1 MSEAVTKWLVE
12 DAPWL
17 KYAVETQLLNL
28 KSDVSLVV
36 KDKSI
41 SVVINR
47 LKDNQVG
54 IPALKTGKVAYTRTG
69 NAFWDLYFLTDI
81 GLSAKDVKI
90 EKEVEELFKLQLA
103 DGSLIL
109 MDGAKPGFHCIPTII
124 LSSLAKMGYKDDP
137 HIRKFLQNVFD
148 LQRLDGGWHCALSRA
163 KGKRLQ
169 DSDSCPMDN
178 LNVLMLLGQY
188 EEFRT
193 DNRFNGA
200 VDLLLR
206 HWQKR
211 KEPWR
216 PYGFGIGGD
225 FSKLRYPAVKYGIL
239 RVLDVL
245 SMYPHAVRSKE
256 FQDMLNSVLQKSKNG
271 KYYAESVSRSYSEF
285 DFGQTKE
292 PSRWITFL
300 VNRIQKRVNAGKT
313 CK

>member
-1 MSEAVTKWLVE
+1 MTEFSTKWFLE
-12 DAPWL
+12 GSPWL
-17 KYAVETQLLNL
+17 KYAVETQLLDK
-28 KSDVSLVV
+28 KSDAAPVV

-41 SVVINR
+41 AQVISR
-47 LKDNQVG
+47 LKDDKVG
-54 IPALKTGKVAYTRTG
+54 IPALKTGKLAYTRTG
-69 NAFWDLYFLTDI
+69 NAFWDLYFLADI

-90 EKEVEELFKLQLA
+90 EKEVEELFELQMA

-193 DNRFNGA
+193 DSRFNGA
-200 VDLLLR
+200 LDLLLS
-206 HWQKR
+206 HWSRR

-216 PYGFGIGGD
+216 PYGYGMGTD
-225 FSKLRYPAVKYGIL
+225 FSKLKYPAVKYGIL
-239 RVLDVL
+239 RMLDVL
-245 SMYPHAVRSKE
+245 SLYPYAVRSKE
-256 FQDMLNSVLQKSKNG
+256 FKNMLDFVLQKSKDG
-271 KYYAESVSRSYSEF
+271 KYRAESVSRSYAEF

-300 VNRIQKRVNAGKT
+300 INRIQKRVST
-313 CK
+313 TQTD

>member
-1 MSEAVTKWLVE
+1 MIETITSWIKEGT
-12 DAPWL
+12 PWL
-17 KYAVETQLLNL
+17 KYAVETQLLDL
-28 KSDVSLVV
+28 KSDASPVA

-41 SVVINR
+41 GTVISR
-47 LKDNQVG
+47 LKDNTVG

-69 NAFWDLYFLTDI
+69 NAFWDLYFLADI
-81 GLSAKDVKI
+81 GLSAKELKI
-90 EKEVEELFKLQLA
+90 ETEIEEFFKIQLA
-103 DGSLIL
+103 DGSFIV

-124 LSSLAKMGYKDDP
+124 LSSLAKMGYQDDP

-193 DNRFNGA
+193 DPRFNGA
-200 VDLLLR
+200 IDLLLR

-216 PYGFGIGGD
+216 PYGYGMGTD
-225 FSKLRYPAVKYGIL
+225 FSKLKYPAPKYGIL

-245 SMYPHAVRSKE
+245 SLYPYAVRSKE
-256 FQDMLNSVLQKSKNG
+256 FQDMLNFVLQKSKDG
-271 KYYAESVSRSYSEF
+271 KYCAESVSRSYAEF

-300 VNRIQKRVNAGKT
+300 INRIEKRVGL
-313 CK
+313 

>member
-1 MSEAVTKWLVE
+1 MNENITSWIKEGT
-12 DAPWL
+12 PWL
-17 KYAVETQLLNL
+17 KYAVETQLLDK
-28 KSDVSLVV
+28 KSDTALVL
-36 KDKSI
+36 KDLSI
-41 SVVINR
+41 NVVINR
-47 LKDNQVG
+47 LKDNSVG
-54 IPALKTGKVAYTRTG
+54 IPALKTGKVAYTKTG
-69 NAFWDLYFLTDI
+69 NAFWDLYFLADI

-90 EKEVEELFKLQLA
+90 EKEVEELFELQMA

-137 HIRKFLQNVFD
+137 HIWKFLQNVID

-169 DSDSCPMDN
+169 DSESCPMDN
-178 LNVLMLLGQY
+178 VNVLMLLGQY
-188 EEFRT
+188 EEYRT
-193 DNRFNGA
+193 DSRFNGA
-200 VDLLLR
+200 IDLLLT
-206 HWQKR
+206 HWEKR

-245 SMYPHAVRSKE
+245 SLYPYAVKNKE
-256 FQDMLNSVLQKSKNG
+256 FQDMLNFVLQKSKYG
-271 KYYAESVSRSYSEF
+271 KYCAESVSRSYAEF

-300 VNRIQKRVNAGKT
+300 VYRIQKRIST
-313 CK
+313 T